1 MVPSTKGSEGRTA
14 LCIVFALRHTKTH
27 TCFIWRLPGVL
38 YVKLTS
44 LWVHISVPLSSLTHT
59 HVMYLHLLRR
69 HHNKNGATST
79 PLFSADEGFIEGM
92 LIMGNCGC
100 KYNLGATCFYNR
112 YINSESFIRTS
123 WHAALFIYPFSTAYP
138 VIFFPQS
145 NLHRSFWMFLML
157 PTLLSN
163 TVLL

>member
-14 LCIVFALRHTKTH
+14 LRIVFAWRHTKTQ
-27 TCFIWRLPGVL
+27 TCFIWWLPSVL

-44 LWVHISVPLSSLTHT
+44 LWVHISIPVSSLTHTHT

-79 PLFSADEGFIEGM
+79 PLLSADEGFIEGM

-100 KYNLGATCFYNR
+100 KYHFRATCFYNR
-112 YINSESFIRTS
+112 CINSGSFIRKS
-123 WHAALFIYPFSTAYP
+123 WHAALFIHPFSHCLSCN
-138 VIFFPQS
+138 IFPPIKC
-145 NLHRSFWMFLML
+145 FWMFLMG